1 LNTLEIFELIKS
13 NTEAVV
19 SFQEEEG
26 PTPSIYVRSDW
37 VLAVL
42 KYLKENEELDFNVLM
57 NHTGFHETESS
68 KLFWH
73 LFFDVSHDD
82 DLSAGHH
89 HEEIRL
95 FWHLYSYDKE
105 HRVTIESSVP
115 LGRTDIDSAVPLWK
129 SANWLER
136 ECYDLLGVNY
146 VGHPDLRRIMLPQD
160 WVGHPLRKNY
170 VAPDTYHGIDNS
182 PSEITK
188 SFESK
193 GKSK

>member
-1 LNTLEIFELIKS
+1 MNTLEIFEQIKK
-13 NTEAVV
+13 NTDAIV

-37 VLAVL
+37 VLPVL
-42 KYLKENEELDFNVLM
+42 RYLKDDEALDFNVLM

-73 LFFDVSHDD
+73 LFFDISQAASGTH
-82 DLSAGHH
+82 L

-95 FWHLYSYDKE
+95 FWHIYSYDKE
-105 HRVTIESSVP
+105 HRVTIESSIP
-115 LGRTDIDSAVPLWK
+115 LGKPEIDSVVSLWK

-136 ECYDLLGVNY
+136 EVYDLLGVIY
-146 VGHPDLRRIMLPQD
+146 QGHPDLRRIMLPED
-160 WVGHPLRKNY
+160 WEGHPLRKGY
-170 VAPDTYHGIDNS
+170 VAPDLYHGVDNS

-188 SFESK
+188 SFEPK

>member
-1 LNTLEIFELIKS
+1 MNTLEIFEQIKA
-13 NTEAVV
+13 NTDAVV

-37 VLAVL
+37 VTQVL
-42 KYLKENEELDFNVLM
+42 TYLKEDEALDFNVLM

-73 LFFDVSHDD
+73 LFFDVTPDEVEDHQ
-82 DLSAGHH
+82 

-95 FWHLYSYDKE
+95 FWHLYSYDRE

-115 LGRTDIDSAVPLWK
+115 LGKLEIDSAVQLWR
-129 SANWLER
+129 SADWLER
-136 ECYDLLGVNY
+136 ECYDLLGVQY
-146 VGHPDLRRIMLPQD
+146 TGHPDLRRIMLPED
-160 WVGHPLRKNY
+160 WEGHPLRKDY
-170 VAPDTYHGIDNS
+170 VSPDSYHGVENT
-182 PSEITK
+182 PSDITK
-188 SFESK
+188 SFEPK

>member
-1 LNTLEIFELIKS
+1 MNTLEIFEQIKK

-26 PTPSIYVRSDW
+26 PTPSIYVRADW
-37 VLAVL
+37 ILPVLT
-42 KYLKENEELDFNVLM
+42 YLKEDEALDFNVLM
-57 NHTGFHETESS
+57 NHTGFHETETS

-73 LFFDVSHDD
+73 LFFDVSQDEVED
-82 DLSAGHH
+82 HH

-115 LGRTDIDSAVPLWK
+115 IGKLGISSAVSLWR
-129 SANWLER
+129 SADWLER
-136 ECYDLLGVNY
+136 ECYDLLGVIY
-146 VGHPDLRRIMLPQD
+146 EGHPDLRRIMLPQD
-160 WVGHPLRKNY
+160 WEGHPLRRDY
-170 VAPDTYHGIDNS
+170 VAPDMYHDMDNTS
-182 PSEITK
+182 SDITK
-188 SFESK
+188 SFEPK